1 LQPRD
6 GVSSHAAREG
16 VARVVMGSQS
26 PRFSVVPEGVDHPR
40 WPEVVLFVER
50 LGIELDP
57 WQLEVLRVSLMRS
70 LDGVQWAAFAVSVC
84 APRQNGKNGIT
95 EIRELIGAALLG
107 EKLVVHTAHLADTSK
122 EAFRRLEDL
131 IDDNEWLKEQ
141 VKHIWRTNGHE
152 QIEFKNGCRI
162 RFRTRTRGGGR
173 GLSGSPVIFDE
184 AMFLPEVSMGS
195 ILPVISAQPDPQV
208 WYMGSAVDQTI
219 HEDGVSF
226 ARVRARALA
235 GDDPRLAYWEWSM
248 DAETPDMVD
257 DSMLDDL
264 MELARANPAL
274 GRRITSDY
282 IRAERRELDRRTFAV
297 ERCGVWD
304 PPPLDGSG
312 HQVIPIQLWDS
323 LSDDPKSAG
332 ARLQDPVVLTFDT
345 TPDRSR
351 SAITAAGGREDG
363 YTQLEVVDHRPGMAW
378 VPERLAELV
387 ERHDVVRVMCCGSSP
402 AESLVKDCWDLG
414 VEVDVIETSDHAI
427 ACGKFAA
434 LVDER
439 ELRHLGGEDLRSA
452 IKGAGKRPLGDAWL
466 WSRKNSTV
474 NIAPLV
480 AGTLSVWGYVSLGV
494 GELVVF

>member
-1 LQPRD
+1 MQPCD
-6 GVSSHAAREG
+6 GYASCVEGSG
-16 VARVVMGSQS
+16 VAGVVEGSQNA
-26 PRFSVVPEGVDHPR
+26 RIMVVPEGVDHPR
-40 WPEVVLFVER
+40 WAEVVAFVKR
-50 LGIELDP
+50 LGVVLDP

-70 LDGVQWAAFAVSVC
+70 LDGSVWAAFAVAVC

-95 EIRELIGAALLG
+95 EIRELVGAALLG
-107 EKLVVHTAHLADTSK
+107 EKLVVHTAHNADTAK

-131 IDDNEWLKEQ
+131 IEENPWLKGQ

-152 QIEFKNGCRI
+152 QIEFCNGGRI
-162 RFRTRTRGGGR
+162 RFRTRTRSAGR
-173 GLSGSPVIFDE
+173 GLSGSPVVFDE
-184 AMFLPEVSMGS
+184 AMYLPEVAMGS

-235 GDDPRLAYWEWSM
+235 GDDARLAYFEWSM
-248 DAETPDMVD
+248 DAETPDLVD

-264 MELARANPAL
+264 MQLASANPAL
-274 GRRITSDY
+274 GRRIMPDY

-304 PPPLDGSG
+304 PPPLDGSN

-323 LSDDPKSAG
+323 LSDDPSAQG
-332 ARLQDPVVLTFDT
+332 ARLLDPVVLAFDV
-345 TPDRSR
+345 TPDRSK
-351 SAITAAGGREDG
+351 SAIVASGGRADG
-363 YTQLEVVDHRPGMAW
+363 YTQLEVVDHRPGTAW
-378 VPERLAELV
+378 VAARLAELQ
-387 ERHDVVRVMCCGSSP
+387 ERHEVIRVMCGASSP

-414 VEVDVIETSDHAI
+414 VKVDVIETGDHAI
-427 ACGKFAA
+427 ACSKFAS
-434 LVDER
+434 LIDER

-452 IKGAGKRPLGDAWL
+452 VKGAGKRPLNDAWL
-466 WSRKNSTV
+466 WSRKNSAV

-480 AGTLSVWGYVSLGV
+480 AATLSVWGFVSADV
-494 GELVVF
+494 GEMAVF